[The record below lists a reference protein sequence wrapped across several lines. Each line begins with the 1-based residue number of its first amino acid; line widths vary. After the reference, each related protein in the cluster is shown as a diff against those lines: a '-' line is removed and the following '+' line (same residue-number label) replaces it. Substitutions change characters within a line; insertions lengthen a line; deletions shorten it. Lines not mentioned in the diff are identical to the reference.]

1 MTTTQYRKQ
10 FQQEISDLMFYGKG
24 FNYSD
29 VIHNM
34 PITTRKNELKRI
46 EERMKIMYSANDK
59 DEEKSLTFS
68 DTMSIEEL
76 KNKKSKFKGATNFS
90 INK

>member
-10 FQQEISDLMFYGKG
+10 FQQEVSDISFYGHG
-24 FNYSD
+24 FPYLDVFNY
-29 VIHNM
+29 M

-46 EERMKIMYSANDK
+46 EERMKIMYSVNDK